1 MARFTTH
8 QGAPASCPG
17 YAAERSE
24 ATQCGF
30 LQTWPSE
37 AHGLRNGAH
46 RPGIWEFAVLALRLH
61 IRIVKRNLLCILIFP
76 KAWNMKQVQ
85 TVVYL
90 IYSFYILIDIG
101 YKVLEIVFYHFFVNW
116 GGPWTWNTG
125 SNHLGQ
131 WQVLRPD
138 FEWGV
143 HSTKLPSR
151 KSSICCAWSGA
162 SKTICTSVQQTRSRA
177 SICQKRLLNETS
189 YWHNKLVIVVGV
201 RSWPKCCDGKMEGAV
216 IHICSHLLETL
227 TAW

>member
-116 GGPWTWNTG
+116 GDRWHGTRDQTTLG
-125 SNHLGQ
+125 SGKSWGLISNGEFTLQNCPPGSPAYVAPEVVLQKPYAPQFNRLGA
-131 WQVLRPD
+131 
-138 FEWGV
+138 E
-143 HSTKLPSR
+143 LPFV
-151 KSSICCAWSGA
+151 KNDC
-162 SKTICTSVQQTRSRA
+162 
-177 SICQKRLLNETS
+177 
-189 YWHNKLVIVVGV
+189 
-201 RSWPKCCDGKMEGAV
+201 
-216 IHICSHLLETL
+216 
-227 TAW
+227 